1 MKKRALLLVLFILSV
16 CGCLASAMDM
26 FNYGGALRLRQEYWQ
41 DVFDLNKDLGKDENF
56 YRLKTT
62 IWGQY
67 NYNKYLDI
75 YLRLANEMRY
85 YGLSNTAF
93 NQDSANGGSA
103 YDMDEGV
110 IDNLYVEARELFG
123 NKLDI
128 KVGRQ
133 DFLGVFGEGFLIMDG
148 TPVDGSRTYYFNA
161 AKATMKINPRNSVDF
176 VYIMDNAKDKM
187 LLFDDHRAPRAINT
201 SDEEGAVIYGRMQ
214 LSDKVLL
221 EPYFI
226 NKVEFTIP
234 NKTINTFGARA
245 VDACDP
251 WKVRGELALQSG
263 QYDDAAN
270 TKVSAMGG
278 YAYLTRS
285 FKETKFSPELE
296 VGAVYLSG
304 DDPSTTGTNE
314 GWDPLFSRW
323 PWMSELY
330 VLSYKTETGIVG
342 DWTNLI
348 WYRVPQLKLQFNK
361 DTSFTGSYNL
371 LYAPQNDATNAIYSA
386 AGKNRGQITD
396 LLVRHVFSAKLS
408 AYLQFIYFTP
418 GDYYVS
424 AVAPGPAT
432 FTRWNVDY
440 KF

>member
-1 MKKRALLLVLFILSV
+1 MKKCVIFLALLAVSV
-16 CGCLASAMDM
+16 CGDYLAALDTIQ
-26 FNYGGALRLRQEYWQ
+26 YGGALRLRQEYWQ
-41 DVFDLNKDLGKDENF
+41 DVFDLNKDLAKDENF

-62 IWGQY
+62 LWGQY
-67 NYNKYLDI
+67 NYTKNFDV

-93 NQDSANGGSA
+93 NQDSAKGGSA

-110 IDNLYVEARELFG
+110 IDNLYVEARGLFG
-123 NKLDI
+123 NKLDL

-133 DFLGVFGEGFLIMDG
+133 DFLNVFGEGFLIMDG

-161 AKATMKINPRNSVDF
+161 AKATWKIDPKDSVDF

-201 SDEEGAVIYGRMQ
+201 SDEEGAVVYGRLK
-214 LSDKVLL
+214 LSDRVLL

-226 NKVEFTIP
+226 NKVEFLLP
-234 NKTINTFGARA
+234 NRTINTLGARA
-245 VDACDP
+245 VDTCDP
-251 WKVRGELALQSG
+251 WKVRGELSLQSG
-263 QYDDAAN
+263 QIDDAAK
-270 TKVSAMGG
+270 TKISAMGG

-285 FKETKFSPELE
+285 FKQATFSPELE

-304 DDPSTTGTNE
+304 DDSSTAGTNE

-330 VLSYKTETGIVG
+330 VLSYKTETGVVG
-342 DWTNLI
+342 YWTNLV
-348 WYRVPQLKLQFNK
+348 WYRVPQVKLQFDK

-371 LYAPQNDATNAIYSA
+371 LYAPQNDVAGSIYSTN
-386 AGKNRGQITD
+386 GKNRGQITD
-396 LLVRHVFSAKLS
+396 LLVRHVFSPRLS
-408 AYLQFIYFTP
+408 AYVQFIYFTP
-418 GDYYVS
+418 GDYYLS
-424 AVAPGPAT
+424 TVAPGPAT
-432 FTRWNVDY
+432 FTRWNIDY
-440 KF
+440 TF